1 VVVFCVV
8 LAYFSSAVRSGKV
21 EGKYTKAVFLPLSC
35 TLLYAGP
42 DWRYSGKIPV
52 KIWVESVA

>member
-1 VVVFCVV
+1 MVVFCVV
-8 LAYFSSAVRSGKV
+8 LAYFSSLTGKI
-21 EGKYTKAVFLPLSC
+21 EGRYTKAVFLPLSC

>member
-21 EGKYTKAVFLPLSC
+21 EGKFTKKWYFYRFSVLYH
-35 TLLYAGP
+35 TLAQIGGN
-42 DWRYSGKIPV
+42 RV
-52 KIWVESVA
+52 KFR